1 MALQFLTGLSID
13 GNIDLNSNQ
22 IKEVRIDNLSSA
34 PTGSLGRIYYDD
46 TTDKLRLYNGG
57 WVDLQTGTDGNTTYD
72 LTVPSGTTAIRL
84 VGSDGTNDNVTISGT
99 GLVSVSRIGATELR
113 VATTATSNVGT
124 VTSVSGG
131 DGISITGGGSVT
143 PTVNVDY
150 VGSDNAILVARSAT
164 PIKEDQIWFS
174 DATDSEIK
182 RATISALPGFGKDGT
197 VTSVGAGDGLV
208 ISSGVGTVNP
218 TLAVDYAGTDNIIL
232 SATDG
237 ASTPITV
244 ASTDKIIL
252 SDATDNGVKFVNIAQ
267 ITAAIGGGTV
277 QTVSGA
283 STVSGI
289 TLTSDDDTVDPILTL
304 AGTVGPTSGGTGQT
318 VYTVGDMLYAGATT
332 RLDKLGIGSA
342 GQVLKVVSGAP
353 AWAADSNSG
362 GTVTSITPAADSG
375 TGTAITSSGT
385 LTLSSSN
392 ALITTSIAGT
402 TWKINTTATDNVGTV
417 TSVVAGAGMTQSGTS
432 TVNPTLNVVP
442 AVGGGISVAANS
454 VSVDGTVVR
463 TTGAQSIAGTKTFSS
478 NIVVPTTPSI
488 GTNAAS
494 KSYVDSTFAGSGAL
508 IFQGGYNAATNT
520 PDLDSTP
527 SAAIKQGWTYAV
539 TAAGQFFAET
549 VEDGDLLIAESD
561 SPTALS
567 DWTVVQN
574 NIGIATAG
582 STDGGTTK
590 GIAGFDSAN
599 FTVSANGWAGIK
611 AGGISDSELAS
622 TFNKIIGIDT
632 DINTSGVE
640 VVDQI
645 SLTDGVVQ
653 TLTKR
658 TLPDA
663 SVGARG
669 VAETATQAEVDA
681 GTAGAQLMVT
691 PATLKAHID
700 KQTYTQSFP
709 ASSSASTTIGVA
721 THGLGVGPFLI
732 QCYVKATGKQVQLD
746 ITVSPTNGNVTLATT
761 SAQATNT
768 LEVVMMKIR

>member
-113 VATTATSNVGT
+113 VTTTATSNVGT

-150 VGSDNAILVARSAT
+150 TGSDNAILVARSAT
-164 PIKEDQIWFS
+164 PVKEDQIWFS

-182 RATISALPGFGKDGT
+182 RATIASMPGFGKDGT
-197 VTSVGAGDGLV
+197 VTSVGAGDGIV

-252 SDATDNGVKFVNIAQ
+252 SDATDNGVKFVNISQ

-318 VYTVGDMLYAGATT
+318 VYTVGDMLYAAATT

-342 GQVLKVVSGAP
+342 GQVLKVVSGVP

-362 GTVTSITPAADSG
+362 GTVTSITPAGDNG
-375 TGTAITSSGT
+375 NGTAITGIGTISVLGTGRVSTSISGT
-385 LTLSSSN
+385 SITVSSTN
-392 ALITTSIAGT
+392 
-402 TWKINTTATDNVGTV
+402 TDNVGTV
-417 TSVVAGAGMTQSGTS
+417 TTVTAGNGMTQTGTS
-432 TVNPTLNVVP
+432 SVNPTLNVIP
-442 AVGGGISVAANS
+442 TSNGGLSILANS
-454 VSVDGTVVR
+454 MGVDGTVIR
-463 TTGAQSIAGTKTFSS
+463 TTGNQTLGGTKTFSS
-478 NIVVPTTPSI
+478 NIVVPTTPTQ

-508 IFQGGYNAATNT
+508 IFQGGYNAATNS

-527 SAAIKQGWTYAV
+527 SAAIKKGWTYAV

-549 VEDGDLLIAESD
+549 VEDGDLLIAEKD
-561 SPTALS
+561 APTALS

-574 NIGIATAG
+574 NIGVATAG

-632 DINTSGVE
+632 DINTSGVI

-653 TLTKR
+653 TLTTR

-669 VAETATQAEVDA
+669 VAETATQGEVDA

-709 ASSSASTTIGVA
+709 ASSSASTTIGAA

-732 QCYVKATGKQVQLD
+732 QCYVRATGRQVQLD